1 MLNPN
6 VIKLRGTIF
15 LPKTIGYSS
24 ANELKY
30 RDLLPNSVV
39 ASVTPPTIQIG
50 PTGLRVIQ
58 DSKLEDGGSWQ
69 LIAGDTHVVFS
80 QVKVDIIR
88 DVIAPFDSVEPD
100 FCLFCSSIFRTILQ
114 KEGVQA
120 NRLAFAPLYAK
131 DNDALFQSTMLWRNQ
146 LSRYTYDGADIEDA
160 SLTYN
165 YRVNKLICDQNRVV
179 NFKTI
184 ISDAQKQLP
193 SGLTIKGCVTVSLDI
208 NTAVTPNSVT
218 FFSEEEVQ
226 EFFNLVPSWNIDF
239 INSNIN
245 I

>member
-30 RDLLPNSVV
+30 RELLPNSVA
-39 ASVTPPTIQIG
+39 ASITPPTIQIG
-50 PTGLRVIQ
+50 PSGLQLIQ
-58 DSKLEDGGSWQ
+58 DSKLEEGGSWQ
-69 LIAGDTHVVFS
+69 LLAGDTHVVFS

-88 DVIAPFDSVEPD
+88 DVVAPLNSVELD
-100 FCLFCSSIFRTILQ
+100 FCAFCSRLFKIIL
-114 KEGVQA
+114 KEEGLQA

-131 DNDALFQSTMLWRNQ
+131 DRDDVFQSKMLWHDQ
-146 LSRYTYDGADIEDA
+146 LSHSTYEDADIEEV

-165 YRVNKLICDQNRVV
+165 YRVEKVIGGQKRPI

-193 SGLTIKGCVTVSLDI
+193 SGVIIQGCVTISLDI
-208 NTAVTPNSVT
+208 NTAVIQNSPVVFAEAEVED
-218 FFSEEEVQ
+218 FFSNVPVW
-226 EFFNLVPSWNIDF
+226 NLDFIKSNIDA
-239 INSNIN
+239 
-245 I
+245 

>member
-30 RDLLPNSVV
+30 RGLLPNSVA
-39 ASVTPPTIQIG
+39 ASITPPTIQIS
-50 PTGLRVIQ
+50 PAGLQVIQ
-58 DSKLEDGGSWQ
+58 DSKLEEGGSWQ
-69 LIAGDTHVVFS
+69 LLAGDTHVVFS

-88 DVIAPFDSVEPD
+88 DVVAPLNSVEID
-100 FCLFCSSIFRTILQ
+100 FCAFCSRLFRIIL
-114 KEGVQA
+114 KEEGLQA

-131 DNDALFQSTMLWRNQ
+131 DRDDNFQSKLLWHDQ
-146 LSRYTYDGADIEDA
+146 LSHSTYENVDIEEV

-165 YRVNKLICDQNRVV
+165 YRVEKKIIGQKRTI

-193 SGLTIKGCVTVSLDI
+193 SGVIIQGCVTISLDI
-208 NTAVTPNSVT
+208 NTAVDQNQLVVFT
-218 FFSEEEVQ
+218 EAEVE
-226 EFFNLVPSWNIDF
+226 EFFNKVPSWNLDF
-239 INSNIN
+239 IRNNIDA
-245 I
+245 